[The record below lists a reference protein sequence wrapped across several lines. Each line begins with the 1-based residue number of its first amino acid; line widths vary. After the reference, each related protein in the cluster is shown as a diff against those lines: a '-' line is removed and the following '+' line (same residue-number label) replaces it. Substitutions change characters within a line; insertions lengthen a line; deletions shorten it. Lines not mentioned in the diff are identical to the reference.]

1 MGDTKGRYN
10 PEYPVGSKVRI
21 ADRFFLEQFMEE
33 WKLHNPLQPF
43 QLQFAGM
50 DVAVSNVSF
59 YHGGYELYELVD
71 VPGIW
76 HEQCLRSI
84 D

>member
-21 ADRFFLEQFMEE
+21 ADRIFLEQFIEE
-33 WKLHNPLQPF
+33 WNLHNPLQPT

-50 DVAVSNVSF
+50 DVVVSNVSF

-71 VPGIW
+71 VPGVW
-76 HEQCLRSI
+76 HERCLKSI